1 MSKPDVLLIMESAE
15 EPFGQENNQARANRV
30 EISEC
35 WSSGTTEEPRSF
47 APLVGKLPEDRPSS
61 QTSQGALIV
70 TEIGNTD
77 NSWREKNVHP
87 MMATEAVCQSGSGTV
102 EYSYP
107 AGQSSPSTLPLL
119 EKGRHREDDLVDQGA
134 GGTKITGT
142 AEDSSAQPALHGVT
156 PMPTNFSKIEKDNI
170 VICRPHGWS
179 NVGLQSKTMETNRRK
194 DSGSTEPPNQ
204 RFWGLFQCSFC
215 NFVFQ
220 DLSELLQHQ
229 ESHNQD
235 KFQGIGNEQGRPE
248 QQQQQQ
254 SATPVLEWRRYRCIV
269 CDKTFCKQS
278 SLVTH
283 LRIHTGEKPF
293 SCHVCRRKFNQRTS
307 LTVHLRT
314 HTGEAPFPC
323 NKCNRS
329 FRQQSNLTHHM
340 KSHQRAEELDG
351 VDWSEENTA
360 PGIPFMYLIS
370 EGEESSSE
378 VWGSKVPF
386 VKGDK
391 GEDQGSCKRPY
402 VCGHCFK
409 RFTHQSNLMVHQ
421 RIHTG
426 DRSYRCQE
434 CGKHFTRRTSLMVHL
449 RGHTGE
455 MPYSCLQCG
464 KSFRQQSNLLY
475 HMKSHSLPAE
485 PKANVSTENEQATK
499 MSGQLIGPSGQ
510 YVERDSSQMINI
522 GGGRIEE
529 SQVRAYQ
536 CTQCSKWFPSSH
548 SLLLHQKLHVE
559 QSNAIMHCRE
569 IQVSY
574 PINRGLP
581 HTYPENMLSPR
592 QEHEGYPQQHFKLPP
607 RSESNVSGMLNSLE
621 SNLIPQPGHS
631 ISYQRVGSQSGEG
644 GSPKGPFHVLGRG
657 RPRKI
662 TWLGQGHGL
671 TGSSMAGKAIH
682 KCWKCPRHFNNK
694 SNLIVHLRIHT
705 GEKPFQCW
713 LCEKRFRQQ
722 SNLIQHLK
730 NHEDVLGD
738 ELITRPRKQT
748 SKEQQ
753 NGKSIHAI
761 GMSPSPNSAQVR
773 SGFLPFDGNQMHH
786 NGQLFQGP
794 QTIHLGDI
802 ASSSE
807 CVSDNLE
814 VNGTQSS
821 SSADGTF
828 KCGSCFKTFT
838 HKSNLLVHERIHSG
852 DKTYR
857 CLECGKQFSQRTSL
871 MVHLRTHTGEMPYS
885 CLQCRRRFRQQ
896 SNLLYHIK
904 TNTVQGQL
912 NCTAETLPNSPLL
925 PRLDPGMEPSMS
937 SDMEASP
944 GQAHAWVHLEA
955 NAKNETPSASPQ
967 DGAKG
972 EFHCPACD
980 KIFTHQSNLLVHQ
993 RIHSGERT
1001 YHCHECNR
1009 QFSQRTS
1016 LMIHLRT
1023 HTGEMP
1029 YACQCCGK
1037 RFRQQSNL
1045 LYHLKSHI
1053 GQGMTVDA
1061 SQSAEYATP
1070 RARGRPRKSESNDE
1084 VKEKRIIPRGKRTY
1098 KCTECPRRYNLMSNL
1113 VAHQKS
1119 HDLQPLYSCLEC
1131 GDSFLHQGYL
1141 AVHKKQH
1148 SKVTA
1153 PHHGVQF
1160 CWRPNQELMDTR
1172 NTEEERNAV
1181 YSPHEK

>member
-1 MSKPDVLLIMESAE
+1 MSKPDVLSIMENADV
-15 EPFGQENNQARANRV
+15 PFGQENHQARANRV

-35 WSSGTTEEPRSF
+35 WPNGRTEEPRSF
-47 APLVGKLPEDRPSS
+47 APLVGKMPEDQAS
-61 QTSQGALIV
+61 QSTKTTLIV
-70 TEIGNTD
+70 NEIGDQENH
-77 NSWREKNVHP
+77 WKEKVVHP
-87 MMATEAVCQSGSGTV
+87 LLPAEAVCQTDNGSV
-102 EYSYP
+102 EYAFP
-107 AGQSSPSTLPLL
+107 DEQSSPTELPVL
-119 EKGRHREDDLVDQGA
+119 EKTISTEEDVVEQAAQGA
-134 GGTKITGT
+134 KITGT
-142 AEDSSAQPALHGVT
+142 EEDANTPQVLHAVTSMTNELSKHRKANVVSSGPHSWANIDQHEKT
-156 PMPTNFSKIEKDNI
+156 IEI
-170 VICRPHGWS
+170 
-179 NVGLQSKTMETNRRK
+179 RRK
-194 DSGSTEPPNQ
+194 ESAPEEQPSQ
-204 RFWGLFQCSFC
+204 RFCGLFQCSFC

-229 ESHNQD
+229 ETHNEE
-235 KFQGIGNEQGRPE
+235 KFQGISQELPHPE
-248 QQQQQQ
+248 SQQQ
-254 SATPVLEWRRYRCIV
+254 PVLEWRRYRCIV

-323 NKCNRS
+323 TKCNRS

-340 KSHQRAEELDG
+340 KSHQRVEEDG
-351 VDWSEENTA
+351 SEWSEENTS
-360 PGIPFMYLIS
+360 PSMPFMYLIS
-370 EGEESSSE
+370 EAEDTNNE
-378 VWGSKVPF
+378 VWSSKAPF
-386 VKGDK
+386 IKDDK
-391 GEDQGSCKRPY
+391 GEDPASCKRPY

-455 MPYSCLQCG
+455 MPYSCIQCG

-475 HMKSHSLPAE
+475 HMKSHAMPVE
-485 PKANVSTENEQATK
+485 PKVDPSAEIEQNGK
-499 MSGQLIGPSGQ
+499 LSGQLIGPSGQ
-510 YVERDSSQMINI
+510 YVERENPPLMNI
-522 GGGRIEE
+522 SGGRVEE
-529 SQVRAYQ
+529 NQVRAYQ
-536 CTQCSKWFPSSH
+536 CTQCTKWFPGSH
-548 SLLLHQKLHVE
+548 SLLLHQKFHME
-559 QSNAIMHCRE
+559 QSNTIMHCRE
-569 IQVSY
+569 IQVPY
-574 PINRGLP
+574 PVNRSLP
-581 HTYPENMLSPR
+581 HTYTESMLSPR
-592 QEHEGYPQQHFKLPP
+592 QDNDGYPQQPFKLLP
-607 RSESNVSGMLNSLE
+607 RTEGNSVMLNSQE
-621 SNLIPQPGHS
+621 SAPIAQPGHS
-631 ISYQRVGSQSGEG
+631 SGFQRAASHSSEAAPV
-644 GSPKGPFHVLGRG
+644 KGPYHVLGRG
-657 RPRKI
+657 RPRKV
-662 TWLGQGHGL
+662 TLLGQGQSQMG
-671 TGSSMAGKAIH
+671 TFFGGKTVH
-682 KCWKCPRHFNNK
+682 KCWKCPRYFNNK

-738 ELITRPRKQT
+738 DLIPRPRKILN
-748 SKEQQ
+748 KEQG
-753 NGKSIHAI
+753 NGKNVVQ
-761 GMSPSPNSAQVR
+761 GFNLVQSPSMAQPHL
-773 SGFLPFDGNQMHH
+773 GFLPFEGSPVHQ
-786 NGQLFQGP
+786 NGQLYEAP
-794 QTIHLGDI
+794 QTIQIGDLTSSPECLPSHLDT
-802 ASSSE
+802 
-807 CVSDNLE
+807 DNSP
-814 VNGTQSS
+814 Q
-821 SSADGTF
+821 SADRTY
-828 KCGSCFKTFT
+828 KCSSCFKTFN

-857 CLECGKQFSQRTSL
+857 CQECGKHFSQRTSL

-912 NCTAETLPNSPLL
+912 NCTPENMPSSPVI
-925 PRLDPGMEPSMS
+925 PRIEPVVDVSMS
-937 SDMEASP
+937 PDMEVTSGP
-944 GQAHAWVHLEA
+944 PPSWVHLEA
-955 NAKNETPSASPQ
+955 SPKEDPAATL
-967 DGAKG
+967 DGSK
-972 EFHCPACD
+972 EEYHCPACD
-980 KIFTHQSNLLVHQ
+980 KVFIHQSNLLVHQ

-1029 YACQCCGK
+1029 YSCQCCGK

-1053 GQGMTVDA
+1053 GQGINIDA
-1061 SQSAEYATP
+1061 SQTAEYAVP
-1070 RARGRPRKSESNDE
+1070 RSRGRPRKSESNEDAR
-1084 VKEKRIIPRGKRTY
+1084 EKRVVPQGKRTY

-1113 VAHQKS
+1113 VAHQRS
-1119 HDLQPLYSCLEC
+1119 HDLQPLYSCVEC
-1131 GDSFLHQGYL
+1131 GDSFLHQGHL
-1141 AVHKKQH
+1141 SVHKKQH
-1148 SKVTA
+1148 AKMTS

-1160 CWRPNQELMDTR
+1160 CWRPNHELMDAR
-1172 NTEEERNAV
+1172 SPDTEPERNVV
-1181 YSPHEK
+1181 YTSQEK

>member
-1 MSKPDVLLIMESAE
+1 MSKPDVLSIMENGE
-15 EPFGQENNQARANRV
+15 EPFGQENNQARASRV
-30 EISEC
+30 EIAEC

-47 APLVGKLPEDRPSS
+47 APLVGKLPEDQTAPQNS
-61 QTSQGALIV
+61 QSTLIV
-70 TEIGNTD
+70 SEIETTD
-77 NSWREKNVHP
+77 NSWREKNIHP
-87 MMATEAVCQSGSGTV
+87 VMATEPVCQSGSGTV

-107 AGQSSPSTLPLL
+107 AGQSSPSTLPLI
-119 EKGRHREDDLVDQGA
+119 EKVRHREGDMVDQGT
-134 GGTKITGT
+134 GGPKMTGT
-142 AEDSSAQPALHGVT
+142 AEESSAQPALHGVT
-156 PMPTNFSKIEKDNI
+156 PMPTNFGKLEKDNI

-179 NVGLQSKTMETNRRK
+179 NAGPTTRRK
-194 DSGSTEPPNQ
+194 DSGSTEQPNQ

-235 KFQGIGNEQGRPE
+235 KFQVIGNEQGRPE
-248 QQQQQQ
+248 HQPQQ
-254 SATPVLEWRRYRCIV
+254 SSTAVLEWRRYRCIV

-340 KSHQRAEELDG
+340 KSHQRVEELDG

-370 EGEESSSE
+370 EADESSSE
-378 VWGSKVPF
+378 VWNNKVPL

-391 GEDQGSCKRPY
+391 TEDPESCKRPY

-475 HMKSHSLPAE
+475 HMKSHSLTAE
-485 PKANVSTENEQATK
+485 PKPNVSTENEQSTK
-499 MSGQLIGPSGQ
+499 MSGHLIGPSGQ
-510 YVERDSSQMINI
+510 YLERDNSQMINI

-529 SQVRAYQ
+529 NQVRAYQ
-536 CTQCSKWFPSSH
+536 CNQCSKWFPSSH

-574 PINRGLP
+574 PMNRGLP

-592 QEHEGYPQQHFKLPP
+592 QEHDAYPPQHFKTAS
-607 RSESNVSGMLNSLE
+607 RSEGNVSGMLNSLE
-621 SNLIPQPGHS
+621 SNLIPQPEHS
-631 ISYQRVGSQSGEG
+631 ISYQRVGRQSREG
-644 GSPKGPFHVLGRG
+644 GHSKGPFHVLGRG

-662 TWLGQGHGL
+662 TWLGHGQ
-671 TGSSMAGKAIH
+671 TSAGTSMAGKAIH

-738 ELITRPRKQT
+738 ELITRPRKLAI
-748 SKEQQ
+748 KEQI
-753 NGKSIHAI
+753 NGKSIQAL
-761 GMSPSPNSAQVR
+761 GMSPSPNAVQIR
-773 SGFLPFDGNQMHH
+773 SSFLPFDGNQMHHNH

-807 CVSDNLE
+807 CVSDTLE
-814 VNGTQSS
+814 INGTQSS
-821 SSADGTF
+821 SSSSPESTY
-828 KCGSCFKTFT
+828 KCSSCFKTFT

-912 NCTAETLPNSPLL
+912 NCTAENLPSSPLL
-925 PRLDPGMEPSMS
+925 SRLDPTIEPSMS
-937 SDMEASP
+937 SDIESSP
-944 GQAHAWVHLEA
+944 GQAHPWVHLET
-955 NAKNETPSASPQ
+955 NAKSETAAASPP

-1053 GQGMTVDA
+1053 GQGITVDA
-1061 SQSAEYATP
+1061 TQSAEYAAP

-1141 AVHKKQH
+1141 AVHRKQH
-1148 SKVTA
+1148 AKVNP

-1160 CWRPNQELMDTR
+1160 CWRPNQELMDGR
-1172 NTEEERNAV
+1172 NSGTEDERNAV
-1181 YSPHEK
+1181 

>member
-1 MSKPDVLLIMESAE
+1 MSWNYNMSKPDVLSIMENAE
-15 EPFGQENNQARANRV
+15 EPFGQENNQARASRV
-30 EISEC
+30 EKC

-47 APLVGKLPEDRPSS
+47 APLVGKQPEDQTAPQNTQSS
-61 QTSQGALIV
+61 LIV
-70 TEIGNTD
+70 SEIETTD
-77 NSWREKNVHP
+77 NSWREKNIHP
-87 MMATEAVCQSGSGTV
+87 MMATEPVCQSGSGTV

-107 AGQSSPSTLPLL
+107 AGQSSQSTLPLI
-119 EKGRHREDDLVDQGA
+119 EKVRHREDDMVDQGT
-134 GGTKITGT
+134 GGPKMAGT
-142 AEDSSAQPALHGVT
+142 AGDSSAQPALHGVT
-156 PMPTNFSKIEKDNI
+156 PMPTNFGKLEKDNI

-179 NVGLQSKTMETNRRK
+179 NAGPTTRRK
-194 DSGSTEPPNQ
+194 DSGSTEQPNQ

-229 ESHNQD
+229 ESHNQE
-235 KFQGIGNEQGRPE
+235 KFQVIGNEQGRPDH
-248 QQQQQQ
+248 QPQQ
-254 SATPVLEWRRYRCIV
+254 SSTPVLEWRRYRCIV

-340 KSHQRAEELDG
+340 KSHQRVEELDG

-370 EGEESSSE
+370 EADESSSE
-378 VWGSKVPF
+378 VWSNKVPL

-391 GEDQGSCKRPY
+391 AEDPESCKRPY

-475 HMKSHSLPAE
+475 HMKSHSLTAE
-485 PKANVSTENEQATK
+485 PKPNVSTENEQSTK
-499 MSGQLIGPSGQ
+499 MSGHLIGPSGQ
-510 YVERDSSQMINI
+510 YLERDNSQMINI

-529 SQVRAYQ
+529 NQVRAYQ
-536 CTQCSKWFPSSH
+536 CNQCSKWFPSSH

-559 QSNAIMHCRE
+559 QSNALMHCRE

-574 PINRGLP
+574 PINRALP
-581 HTYPENMLSPR
+581 HAYPENMLSPR
-592 QEHEGYPQQHFKLPP
+592 QEHDTYPPQHFKMAA
-607 RSESNVSGMLNSLE
+607 RSEGNVSGMLNSLE
-621 SNLIPQPGHS
+621 SNLIPQPQHG
-631 ISYQRVGSQSGEG
+631 ISYQRVGRQPGEG
-644 GSPKGPFHVLGRG
+644 RSSKGPFHVLGRG

-662 TWLGQGHGL
+662 TWLGHGQ
-671 TGSSMAGKAIH
+671 TPAGSSMAGKAIH

-738 ELITRPRKQT
+738 ELITRPRKLAI
-748 SKEQQ
+748 KEQL
-753 NGKSIHAI
+753 NGKSIQAL
-761 GMSPSPNSAQVR
+761 GMSPTPNTVQIR
-773 SGFLPFDGNQMHH
+773 SGFLPFDGNQMHHNH

-814 VNGTQSS
+814 VNGTSS
-821 SSADGTF
+821 SSSPESTY
-828 KCGSCFKTFT
+828 KCSSCFKTFT

-912 NCTAETLPNSPLL
+912 NCTAESLPSSPLL
-925 PRLDPGMEPSMS
+925 PRLDPTMEPSMS

-944 GQAHAWVHLEA
+944 GQAHPWVHLET
-955 NAKNETPSASPQ
+955 NTKNETAAASPP
-967 DGAKG
+967 DGPKG

-1045 LYHLKSHI
+1045 LYHLKSHV
-1053 GQGMTVDA
+1053 GQEITVDA
-1061 SQSAEYATP
+1061 TQSAEYAAP
-1070 RARGRPRKSESNDE
+1070 RARGRPRKSESNDD

-1148 SKVTA
+1148 AKVNP

-1160 CWRPNQELMDTR
+1160 CWRPNQELMDGR
-1172 NTEEERNAV
+1172 NSGTEEERNAV
-1181 YSPHEK
+1181 

>member
-1 MSKPDVLLIMESAE
+1 MSKPDVLSIMENVD
-15 EPFGQENNQARANRV
+15 EPFGQENNQARASRV

-35 WSSGTTEEPRSF
+35 WPSGRTEEPRSF
-47 APLVGKLPEDRPSS
+47 APLVGKIPEEQS
-61 QTSQGALIV
+61 TSQNKQTTLIV
-70 TEIGNTD
+70 NEID
-77 NSWREKNVHP
+77 NQDNHWREKTVHP
-87 MMATEAVCQSGSGTV
+87 IISHEPVCPTDSGSV
-102 EYSYP
+102 EYSFP
-107 AGQSSPSTLPLL
+107 AEQSTPTSLPLM
-119 EKGRHREDDLVDQGA
+119 EKAGSREEDIVEQAAQGA
-134 GGTKITGT
+134 KITGT
-142 AEDSSAQPALHGVT
+142 GEDASAPLVLHGVSS
-156 PMPTNFSKIEKDNI
+156 MPSSFSKPEKGDA
-170 VICRPHGWS
+170 VASRPHGWS
-179 NVGLQSKTMETNRRK
+179 NIGHQSKTMETGRRK
-194 DSGSTEPPNQ
+194 ENEPAEQPNQ

-229 ESHNQD
+229 ETHNQE
-235 KFQGIGNEQGRPE
+235 KFQGIGNEVSRPDS
-248 QQQQQQ
+248 QQQQ
-254 SATPVLEWRRYRCIV
+254 PVLEWRRYRCIV

-323 NKCNRS
+323 NRCNRS

-340 KSHQRAEELDG
+340 KSHQRTEDVDGAE
-351 VDWSEENTA
+351 WSEENTA

-370 EGEESSSE
+370 EADDSNSE

-386 VKGDK
+386 IKNDK
-391 GEDQGSCKRPY
+391 GEDPGSCKRPY

-409 RFTHQSNLMVHQ
+409 RFTHQSNLLVHQ

-455 MPYSCLQCG
+455 MPYSCVQCG

-475 HMKSHSLPAE
+475 HMKSHVMSIE
-485 PKANVSTENEQATK
+485 PKVDTSVEHEQPGK
-499 MSGQLIGPSGQ
+499 LSGQLIGPSGQ
-510 YVERDSSQMINI
+510 YVDRENPQLLNSGGERV
-522 GGGRIEE
+522 EE
-529 SQVRAYQ
+529 SQLRAFQ
-536 CTQCSKWFPSSH
+536 CTHCAKWFPSSH

-559 QSNAIMHCRE
+559 QPSTAMHRRE
-569 IQVSY
+569 IQVPC
-574 PINRGLP
+574 PINRSLP
-581 HTYPENMLSPR
+581 HNYTENLLLPR
-592 QEHEGYPQQHFKLPP
+592 QEHDSYPSHFKLSP
-607 RSESNVSGMLNSLE
+607 RAESNCVVGTLNNLE
-621 SNLIPQPGHS
+621 SNLIPQTGHS
-631 ISYQRVGSQSGEG
+631 SSFQRVTSHSSEGTSG
-644 GSPKGPFHVLGRG
+644 KGPYHVLGRG

-662 TWLGQGHGL
+662 TLLGQGHGQMGAFL
-671 TGSSMAGKAIH
+671 GGKAVH
-682 KCWKCPRHFNNK
+682 RCWKCPRYFNNK

-738 ELITRPRKQT
+738 DLIPRPRKILN
-748 SKEQQ
+748 KEHP
-753 NGKSIHAI
+753 NGKNVQGLGLLQAS
-761 GMSPSPNSAQVR
+761 GSPQPHL
-773 SGFLPFDGNQMHH
+773 GFLPYDRSPMHH
-786 NGQLFQGP
+786 NGQLYEAP

-802 ASSSE
+802 ASSTE
-807 CVSDNLE
+807 CISNNLDAS
-814 VNGTQSS
+814 NSPT
-821 SSADGTF
+821 SAERTY
-828 KCGSCFKTFT
+828 KCSSCFKTFN

-857 CLECGKQFSQRTSL
+857 CLECGKHFSQRTSL

-912 NCTAETLPNSPLL
+912 NCTPENLPGSPII
-925 PRLDPGMEPSMS
+925 PRLEPVVEASMS
-937 SDMEASP
+937 SNMEASP
-944 GQAHAWVHLEA
+944 GPPPSWVHLEA
-955 NAKNETPSASPQ
+955 SPKNDTPSLEVGKA
-967 DGAKG
+967 
-972 EFHCPACD
+972 EYHCPACD
-980 KIFTHQSNLLVHQ
+980 KVFTHQSNLLVHQ

-1029 YACQCCGK
+1029 YSCQCCGK

-1045 LYHLKSHI
+1045 LYHLKSHV
-1053 GQGMTVDA
+1053 GQGISIDA
-1061 SQSAEYATP
+1061 DQTAEYAVP
-1070 RARGRPRKSESNDE
+1070 RARGRPRKTDSSDTAR
-1084 VKEKRIIPRGKRTY
+1084 EKGVAPRGKRTY

-1141 AVHKKQH
+1141 SVHKKQH
-1148 SKVTA
+1148 SKVST

-1160 CWRPNQELMDTR
+1160 CWRPNHELMDAR
-1172 NTEEERNAV
+1172 SPGTEPERSAV
-1181 YSPHEK
+1181 YTQQEK